1 MAEPRGARAR
11 WRAVR
16 DLLRK
21 PALVVG
27 EVAAL
32 ALAAALAAVLPQ
44 EPDVQAIGQFSQR
57 WPLAA
62 RVVSALGLHRVTTS
76 GWFLAL
82 VALALCSLLVV
93 QWEQWRRLARVWGAR
108 PEQNAFARAPYR
120 KELALPPERGA
131 PAPRIVRRGR
141 LGLLGSPIF
150 HLGLL
155 TVVGA
160 GLVRLLLFADG
171 GVRLF
176 EGETVLPGPDA
187 WRGGRGGP
195 LARPFAL
202 ARPLHLEEMRPSRY
216 ESGALLQVEARL
228 ALLGGTA
235 PDVRD
240 VRINAPLQV
249 GSETVYILQ
258 AHGPTALVQLQL
270 AGGARDDIVYLEQR
284 EQDYRGRLVLDD
296 GRELRF
302 RVVYGGRKDAV
313 EVRLLRGPALLAVAT
328 LGPGAEMPLGAGEAL
343 RLAGL
348 PWWGQFWGS
357 HDPSQPF
364 FFAGVTIA
372 IVGIVLLFGFVPV
385 DEAVF
390 VEGGRV
396 VVAMRP
402 LRFAPLFAE
411 RFERLC
417 QEVVG

>member
-1 MAEPRGARAR
+1 MVEPRGARAR
-11 WRAVR
+11 WRAAR

-21 PALVVG
+21 PVLVVG

-44 EPDVQAIGQFSQR
+44 EPDLEAIGQFSHR
-57 WPLAA
+57 WPVAA

-82 VALALCSLLVV
+82 VALALASLLVV
-93 QWEQWRRLARVWGAR
+93 QWEQWRRLARVWSAR
-108 PEQNAFARAPYR
+108 PEPNAFARAPYR
-120 KELALPPERGA
+120 KELALAEGRA
-131 PAPRIVRRGR
+131 TPAPRLVRRGR
-141 LGLLGSPIF
+141 PGLLGSPIF

-160 GLVRLLLFADG
+160 GLLRLLLFADG

-176 EGETVLPGPDA
+176 EGETVPPGSEA
-187 WRGGRGGP
+187 WHGGRGGP
-195 LARPFAL
+195 LSRPFAL
-202 ARPLHLEEMRPSRY
+202 DRPLRLEEMRPSRY

-228 ALLGGTA
+228 AVLGGAA
-235 PDVRD
+235 PDVRE
-240 VRINAPLQV
+240 VRINAPLEL
-249 GSETVYILQ
+249 GRETVYILQ
-258 AHGPTALVQLQL
+258 AHGPTALVELQT
-270 AGGARDDIVYLEQR
+270 AGGARAEIVYLEQR
-284 EQDYRGRLVLDD
+284 EQDYRGRLLLPD

-313 EVRLLRGPALLAVAT
+313 EVRHLRGPALLGVAT
-328 LGPGAEMPLGAGEAL
+328 LAPGSEMPLGPGESL
-343 RLAGL
+343 HLEGL

-357 HDPSQPF
+357 RDLSQPF

-390 VEGGRV
+390 VEGRRV

-417 QEVVG
+417 QEVVD